1 MIHCFGNS
9 HINTF
14 SNCDNMS
21 YISNNDTF
29 KLYHLGPTIAYNFF
43 EHHYPNVVSM
53 LHNINVKTDYVTL
66 VVGEVD
72 CRLHLPKQADI
83 QKISDKVIV
92 DECVNRL
99 FKCYSHLQE
108 LGVKCLV
115 YSTHPTTSYIC
126 PDNKD
131 YIYDTM
137 KRRNDICVLWNDKC
151 KSLCLERNM
160 PFISFYNKLVNDNN
174 ETNMDH
180 FLDYCHLKSSMIY
193 PTILVETMK
202 VIYD

>member
-14 SNCDNMS
+14 SNCDVMS
-21 YISNNDTF
+21 YVANNDVF

-43 EHHYPNVVSM
+43 EHHYPNVVSL
-53 LHNINVKTDYVTL
+53 LHNINPVTDYVTL

-72 CRLHLPKQADI
+72 CRLHLPKQADL
-83 QKISDKVIV
+83 QNISDFEIV
-92 DECVNRL
+92 NDCVNRL
-99 FKCYSHLQE
+99 FRCYKHLQE
-108 LGVKCLV
+108 LNVKCLV

-131 YIYDTM
+131 YIYSDM
-137 KRRNDICVLWNDKC
+137 KRRNDICLLWNSC
-151 KSLCLERNM
+151 CERLCEQYNI
-160 PFISFYNKLVNDNN
+160 PYISFYDKLVNENN
-174 ETNMDH
+174 ETNMEY

-193 PTILVETMK
+193 ETILRETK
-202 VIYD
+202 RKTE